1 LYELLPPE
9 STVKV
14 NLEPD
19 ELDVRIEMIP
29 LVDVIF
35 CILAFFILAAVGLA
49 RGEGLNID
57 LPTAETG
64 QTQLS
69 SKVSVEI
76 DALGAIKVLD
86 TPVTEEQL
94 TQFLANYVRKNP
106 KGVIELYADKL
117 VSYGQVVK
125 LIDTLQKVGG
135 NRVSL
140 GTQTLP
146 SNPSTPG
153 NALTQPQSPQPFN
166 PSAIPNNP
174 VPGSSGTT
182 GIPGSPTAPLPNNNL
197 TGFPETPGLPQQP
210 LPQSFPTTSPQAPAV
225 PTQP

>member
-1 LYELLPPE
+1 M
-9 STVKV
+9 KV

-64 QTQLS
+64 QSLVDQNIA
-69 SKVSVEI
+69 VEI
-76 DALGAIKVLD
+76 DALGQIKVQD
-86 TPVTEEQL
+86 TPITEEQL
-94 TQFLANYVRKNP
+94 TQFLAAYVKKNP
-106 KGVIELYADKL
+106 KGVIQLYADKL
-117 VSYGQVVK
+117 VSYGQVVR
-125 LIDTLQKVGG
+125 LIDVLQKVGG

-140 GTQTLP
+140 GTQPLSAT
-146 SNPSTPG
+146 NP
-153 NALTQPQSPQPFN
+153 ALNNPLNQPLNPQQSPQPFN
-166 PSAIPNNP
+166 PSLPANP
-174 VPGSSGTT
+174 LPGGATSPSNSDSPLFPGSTPISP
-182 GIPGSPTAPLPNNNL
+182 GIPGLQPTLPP
-197 TGFPETPGLPQQP
+197 TTTPTTPG
-210 LPQSFPTTSPQAPAV
+210 SPIA

>member
-1 LYELLPPE
+1 M
-9 STVKV
+9 KV

-64 QTQLS
+64 QTQLGA
-69 SKVSVEI
+69 KVAVEI
-76 DALGAIKVLD
+76 DALGQVKVQD
-86 TPVTEEQL
+86 TPITEDQL
-94 TQFLANYVRKNP
+94 TQFLAAYVKKNP

-117 VSYGQVVK
+117 VSYGQVVR
-125 LIDTLQKVGG
+125 LIDVLQKVGG

-140 GTQTLP
+140 GTQPGART
-146 SNPSTPG
+146 NP
-153 NALTQPQSPQPFN
+153 A
-166 PSAIPNNP
+166 PNNP
-174 VPGSSGTT
+174 LNQPLNPQQQAPQPLNPGLPINPLPGGGTT
-182 GIPGSPTAPLPNNNL
+182 DPLNPSPLLPGTTPISPGIPGL
-197 TGFPETPGLPQQP
+197 QQP
-210 LPQSFPTTSPQAPAV
+210 LPQTTTPTSPTS
-225 PTQP
+225 PTRP

>member
-1 LYELLPPE
+1 M
-9 STVKV
+9 KV

-64 QTQLS
+64 QTQLGA
-69 SKVSVEI
+69 KVAVEI
-76 DALGAIKVLD
+76 DTLGQVKVQD
-86 TPVTEEQL
+86 TPITEDQL
-94 TQFLANYVRKNP
+94 TQFLAAYVKKNP

-117 VSYGQVVK
+117 VSYGQVVR
-125 LIDTLQKVGG
+125 LIDVLQKVGG

-140 GTQTLP
+140 GTQPGAGT
-146 SNPSTPG
+146 NPV
-153 NALTQPQSPQPFN
+153 
-166 PSAIPNNP
+166 PNNP
-174 VPGSSGTT
+174 LNQPLNPQQQLQPPGQ
-182 GIPGSPTAPLPNNNL
+182 ILPNNPLPGGTTDPLNSSPL
-197 TGFPETPGLPQQP
+197 LPGTTPISPGFPGLQQT
-210 LPQSFPTTSPQAPAV
+210 LPPTTTPASPTS
-225 PTQP
+225 PTRP

>member
-1 LYELLPPE
+1 
-9 STVKV
+9 VKV

-49 RGEGLNID
+49 RGEGLSID

-64 QTQLS
+64 QTQIS
-69 SKVSVEI
+69 EKVSVEI

-140 GTQTLP
+140 GTQALP
-146 SNPSTPG
+146 SNTPSRNP
-153 NALTQPQSPQPFN
+153 LSQPQSPQPTN
-166 PSAIPNNP
+166 PLTIPNNP
-174 VPGSSGTT
+174 VPGANGTS
-182 GIPGSPTAPLPNNNL
+182 GIPRSQTAPLPNTLPNNNNL
-197 TGFPETPGLPQQP
+197 TGSPDTPGLPQQP
-210 LPQSFPTTSPQAPAV
+210 LPQPFPTTSPQGSAV

>member
-1 LYELLPPE
+1 M
-9 STVKV
+9 KV

-69 SKVSVEI
+69 EKVAVEI
-76 DALGAIKVLD
+76 DALGQIKVQD
-86 TPVTEEQL
+86 TAITEDQL
-94 TQFLANYVRKNP
+94 TQFLAVYVKKNP

-117 VSYGQVVK
+117 VSYGQVVR
-125 LIDTLQKVGG
+125 LIDVLQKVGG

-140 GTQTLP
+140 GTQPLSTT
-146 SNPSTPG
+146 NPAP
-153 NALTQPQSPQPFN
+153 NNPLNQPLNPQQRSPQPLN
-166 PSAIPNNP
+166 PGLPINP
-174 VPGSSGTT
+174 VPGGTT
-182 GIPGSPTAPLPNNNL
+182 DPLNSSPLLPGTTPISPGIPGLQQSLPPATTPASPA
-197 TGFPETPGLPQQP
+197 
-210 LPQSFPTTSPQAPAV
+210 S